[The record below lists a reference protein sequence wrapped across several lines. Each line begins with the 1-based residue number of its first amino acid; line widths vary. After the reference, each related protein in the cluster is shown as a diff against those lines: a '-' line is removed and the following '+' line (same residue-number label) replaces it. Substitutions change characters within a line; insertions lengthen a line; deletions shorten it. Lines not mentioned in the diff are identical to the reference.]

1 MRNTF
6 GNRSPR
12 PVVRPAFVGNPE
24 SREELLPWA
33 VQYNYPALAFTG
45 VTPMPL
51 HPVQGLPPVTQLIKY
66 AVGFEGCKSN
76 KRLWETAVHAGK
88 DDMIDGL
95 IAHIKSLSDEQL
107 EVMRKVRKI
116 SSYR

>member
-66 AVGFEGCKSN
+66 AIGFPGDKNN
-76 KRLWETAVHAGK
+76 KRSWENQVNLGK
-88 DDMIDGL
+88 EDMIDGL
-95 IAHIKSLSDEQL
+95 IAHIKSLSNEQL
-107 EVMRKVRKI
+107 EAMKRAKKR
-116 SSYR
+116 